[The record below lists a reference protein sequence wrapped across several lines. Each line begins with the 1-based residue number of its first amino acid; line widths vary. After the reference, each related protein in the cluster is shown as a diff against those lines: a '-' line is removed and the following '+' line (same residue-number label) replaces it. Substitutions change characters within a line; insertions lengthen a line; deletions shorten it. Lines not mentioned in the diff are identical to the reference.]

1 MARSHPKH
9 YAPGERA
16 KRGRSKQRARVKHE
30 RGIKSIKQQRG
41 NERARLRK
49 EAF

>member
-1 MARSHPKH
+1 MARTRPKH

-16 KRGRSKQRARVKHE
+16 KRGRAKSRARVKAE

-41 NERARLRK
+41 NERAALRK